1 MTEANQILRAE
12 AVRYRRLEALTTD
25 GRVAVI
31 LHDMAIACDQRIRV
45 LNFLGARH

>member
-25 GRVAVI
+25 GGVAAI
-31 LHDMAIACDQRIRV
+31 LHDMAAACDHRIRV
-45 LNFLGARH
+45 LNLLNAR